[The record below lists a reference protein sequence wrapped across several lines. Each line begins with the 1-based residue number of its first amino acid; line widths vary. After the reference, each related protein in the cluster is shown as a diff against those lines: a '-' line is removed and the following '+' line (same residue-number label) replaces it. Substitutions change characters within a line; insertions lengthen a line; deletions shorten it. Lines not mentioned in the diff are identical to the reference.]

1 MGMAC
6 SGHLILLKDRAAA
19 QVCQTP
25 KITGAPPYAPSSGP
39 LSMPCPMQLFGAL
52 WGWGLGGSRDS
63 GRTLRLGT

>member
-25 KITGAPPYAPSSGP
+25 KITGAPP
-39 LSMPCPMQLFGAL
+39 
-52 WGWGLGGSRDS
+52 
-63 GRTLRLGT
+63 LRPQQWAT